1 MAKQPNNS
9 KRLEKQRQE
18 QKALTKV
25 YNIFLL
31 GIAAECYLL
40 LMYNRYVNGTVE
52 QMLTMATIFTWLG
65 YLGAAAFVGGLIMS
79 LIKKLSPLAR
89 RIGHWM
95 LGCGAFFAITSTIL
109 YNIYPDGTVFLC
121 VLVPILT
128 VLGLVY
134 YLFQREF
141 FLTTVIMSGSI
152 FTLWVCRKGLGTP
165 NWNTKVT
172 LGAAVVLIGL
182 AALAFVTRQVE
193 KKDGRWIG
201 APNVR
206 IFAPSCPYKMLYLT
220 YLVCFVAIALA
231 FVLVTTTD
239 YTMWLLG
246 ILLFVQAVYYT
257 TKLM

>member
-1 MAKQPNNS
+1 MAKQPNSN

-31 GIAAECYLL
+31 GIVAECYLL
-40 LMYNRYVNGTVE
+40 LMYNRYVNGTVD
-52 QMLTMATIFTWLG
+52 QVLTMATIFTWLG
-65 YLGAAAFVGGLIMS
+65 YLGAAAFAGGAIMG

-89 RIGHWM
+89 KVGHWM

-109 YNIYPDGTVFLC
+109 YNIYPDGTIFLC

-152 FTLWVCRKGLGTP
+152 FTLWVCRKGLGTQ

-172 LGAAVVLIGL
+172 LGASVVLIGL
-182 AALAFVTRQVE
+182 AALAFVTWQIQ
-193 KKDGRWIG
+193 KKNGHWIG

-206 IFAPSCPYKMLYLT
+206 IFGSGCPYKLLYLT
-220 YLVCFVAIALA
+220 YLVCFVCIALA
-231 FVLVTTTD
+231 FVVVTTTY

>member
-25 YNIFLL
+25 YNIFLF
-31 GIAAECYLL
+31 GIAAECYFL
-40 LMYNRYVNGTVE
+40 LMYNQYVHGTVE
-52 QMLTMATIFTWLG
+52 QVLTMAAIFTWLG
-65 YLGAAAFVGGLIMS
+65 YIGAAAFVGGAIMS
-79 LIKKLSPLAR
+79 LIKTLSPVAR
-89 RIGHWM
+89 RIGHWL
-95 LGCGAFFAITSTIL
+95 LGCGAFFAVSSLII
-109 YNIYPDGTVFLC
+109 YNIYPAGTIFLC
-121 VLVPILT
+121 VLVPVLT

-141 FLTTVIMSGSI
+141 FLTTVIMGGSI
-152 FTLWVCRKGLGTP
+152 FTLWVCRKGLGTQ

-172 LGAAVVLIGL
+172 LGAAAVLIGL

-193 KKDGRWIG
+193 KKNGHWIG

-206 IFAPSCPYKMLYLT
+206 ILAPGCPYKLLYLT
-220 YLVCFVAIALA
+220 YLVCFVAIVLA
-231 FVLVTTTD
+231 FFFVSTTY

>member
-1 MAKQPNNS
+1 MAKQPNQD

-18 QKALTKV
+18 QKALSKV

-40 LMYNRYVNGTVE
+40 LVYNRYVQGTVE
-52 QMLTMATIFTWLG
+52 QMLSMAAIFTWLG
-65 YLGAAAFVGGLIMS
+65 YLGAAAFAGGAVMS
-79 LIKKLSPLAR
+79 LIKTLSPVAR
-89 RIGHWM
+89 RIGHWL
-95 LGCGAFFAITSTIL
+95 LGVGAFFAISSLIL
-109 YNIYPDGTVFLC
+109 YNIFPDGTIFLC
-121 VLVPILT
+121 VAVPILT

-141 FLTTVIMSGSI
+141 FLTTVIMGGSI
-152 FTLWVCRKGLGTP
+152 FTLWVCRKGLGTQ

-172 LGAAVVLIGL
+172 LGAAAVLIGL

-193 KKDGRWIG
+193 KKDGHWIG

-206 IFAPSCPYKMLYLT
+206 ILPVTCSYKMLYFT
-220 YLVCFVAIALA
+220 YLVCFAAIALA
-231 FVLVTTTD
+231 FVFVATTY
-239 YTMWLLG
+239 YTMWILG
-246 ILLFVQAVYYT
+246 ILLFAQAVYYT

>member
-1 MAKQPNNS
+1 MAKQPNSS

-18 QKALTKV
+18 QKALNKV

-31 GIAAECYLL
+31 GIAAECYFL
-40 LMYNRYVNGTVE
+40 LMYNWYIQGTPQQVV
-52 QMLTMATIFTWLG
+52 TMAAIFTWLG
-65 YLGAAAFVGGLIMS
+65 YLGAAAFAGGAIMS
-79 LIKKLSPLAR
+79 LIKTLSPLAR
-89 RIGHWM
+89 RIGRWM
-95 LGCGAFFAITSTIL
+95 LGCGAFFAISSLII
-109 YNIYPDGTVFLC
+109 YNIYPDGTIFLC
-121 VLVPILT
+121 VLAPILT

-141 FLTTVIMSGSI
+141 FLTTVIMGGSI
-152 FTLWVCRKGLGTP
+152 FTLWVCRKGLGTQ

-172 LGAAVVLIGL
+172 LGAAAVLIGL
-182 AALAFVTRQVE
+182 AAAAFVTRQME
-193 KKDGRWIG
+193 KKKGRWIG

-206 IFAPSCPYKMLYLT
+206 ILSPNCPYKLLYLT
-220 YLVCFVAIALA
+220 YLVCILAIALA
-231 FVLVTTTD
+231 FVFVATTY